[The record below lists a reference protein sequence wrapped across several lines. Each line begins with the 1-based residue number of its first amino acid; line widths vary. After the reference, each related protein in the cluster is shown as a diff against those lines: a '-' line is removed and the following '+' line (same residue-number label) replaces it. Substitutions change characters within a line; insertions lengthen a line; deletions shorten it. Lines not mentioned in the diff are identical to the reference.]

1 MESVLQAI
9 RCDPALI
16 KWVSW
21 IQAKMN
27 SLVDLDLKMDNGIKN
42 KSESVLYLIDFLESQ
57 VKENKPEEEY
67 DNDMKVFAE
76 K

>member
-1 MESVLQAI
+1 MELVLQAI

-42 KSESVLYLIDFLESQ
+42 KTDSVLYLIDFLE
-57 VKENKPEEEY
+57 
-67 DNDMKVFAE
+67 A
-76 K
+76 